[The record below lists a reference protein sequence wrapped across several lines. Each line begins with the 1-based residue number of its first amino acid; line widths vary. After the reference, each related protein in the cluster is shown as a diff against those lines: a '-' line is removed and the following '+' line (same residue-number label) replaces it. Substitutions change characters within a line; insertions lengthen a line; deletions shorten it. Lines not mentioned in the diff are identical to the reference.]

1 MSPALQTRVRNEG
14 FILSVSRSHSL
25 EAPSREETRDP
36 IYILNRGLWLP
47 CKKERLAGGDARL
60 EAGREGGGGCRNRD
74 AWAPGSLSGKGELDS
89 PYILKEQPTG
99 LADRLTGWGIRVID
113 LNLSVFI

>member
-1 MSPALQTRVRNEG
+1 MSPALQTRVRKEG
-14 FILSVSRSHSL
+14 FILSVRRSYSL
-25 EAPSREETRDP
+25 EAPSRGETRDP
-36 IYILNRGLWLP
+36 IYILNRGIWLP

-60 EAGREGGGGCRNRD
+60 EAGREGGSGCRNCG
-74 AWAPGSLSGKGELDS
+74 AWAQGSLSGKGELDS

-99 LADRLTGWGIRVID
+99 LADRLTGWCIRVMD